1 MNIILSKLTSRGAL
15 AFILVCIVLLFLFF
29 LYAVSR
35 DAEIIRSKDGMVRI
49 IPKGSGRIEQLEKL
63 LLQSVSKDEHQRL
76 KGRYSLLENEYQ
88 IACSRVSRLLAAS
101 GVDLT
106 EGENVAIRRIEMLAA
121 RLNVLG
127 HDMIVS
133 LAVIRNE
140 VSHGITINT
149 NSRDMDET
157 RRGLYMDIQKFLRC
171 IGVYNGE
178 IDGNQAD
185 TCRAVKRFQ
194 KKYEL
199 KDDGIIG
206 QKTFAAMEKAF
217 EEAKSH

>member
-1 MNIILSKLTSRGAL
+1 MKIILSKLTSRGSL
-15 AFILVCIVLLFLFF
+15 AFILICVVLIFLFF
-29 LYAVSR
+29 VYAVWR

-49 IPKGSGRIEQLEKL
+49 IPKGSGRIEHLEEL
-63 LLQSVSKDEHQRL
+63 LSQSVSKDEYQRL

-88 IACSRVSRLLAAS
+88 IARSRVSRLLAAA
-101 GVDLT
+101 GVDLSG
-106 EGENVAIRRIEMLAA
+106 GEDTAIRKLEMLSA
-121 RLNVLG
+121 RSKEAER
-127 HDMIVS
+127 DMSVS
-133 LAVIRNE
+133 LSVIRLE
-140 VSHGITINT
+140 VTRGITINT

-194 KKYEL
+194 KKYGL

-206 QKTFAAMEKAF
+206 QKTLAAMEKAV
-217 EEAKSH
+217 EEAKSY